1 MDSAELRDNGTA
13 ETNLGWMVICRQ
25 VNNQLKVRDQ
35 ERRLLVVEQL
45 RYPILSRLAGDMLMI
60 PISTVA
66 SESAFSVAGRV
77 LDQYR
82 SSLLPEIVQALLC
95 SRDWL
100 FDKKDQDLSVVD
112 VLFED
117 VLNQENNA

>member
-1 MDSAELRDNGTA
+1 MTELDVLFRWKT
-13 ETNLGWMVICRQ
+13 
-25 VNNQLKVRDQ
+25 
-35 ERRLLVVEQL
+35 EQL
-45 RYPILSRLAGDMLMI
+45 RYLVLSRLAGDMLMT

-100 FDKKDQDLSVVD
+100 FDKKDQDLLWTYS
-112 VLFED
+112 LKMS
-117 VLNQENNA
+117 

>member
-1 MDSAELRDNGTA
+1 MSYFGGRLSN
-13 ETNLGWMVICRQ
+13 V
-25 VNNQLKVRDQ
+25 DQ
-35 ERRLLVVEQL
+35 
-45 RYPILSRLAGDMLMI
+45 YPILSRLAGEMLMI

-66 SESAFSVAGRV
+66 SESAFSIAGRL

-82 SSLLPEIVQALLC
+82 SSLLPETVQALLC

-100 FDKKDQDLSVVD
+100 FDQKDQDSSVMDLV
-112 VLFED
+112 FED